1 MAIDSDISLPTVNS
15 TSLLWSIGIVSQE
28 HRDKS
33 RWKKHTAVLGQ
44 APELV
49 VALIHVAK
57 YGFRIARG
65 YAAGDIDADTEAG
78 EMERMPVR
86 MTTNVDTM
94 DVGSELNMVVVE
106 RKECSKKGRVGR
118 DQGGV
123 LLKGTASAY
132 DLVLKLIRPAALE
145 SGSPRQHN
153 ERRLVDRLDGS
164 RKPSGVRV
172 PTDTYAL
179 SWIVKRGSR
188 GRVHLRVADGYGGN
202 KDGRASAL

>member
-1 MAIDSDISLPTVNS
+1 MAEKLIVLAIDSDISLPAVNG
-15 TSLLWSIGIVSQE
+15 TSLSWSIGIVSQE
-28 HRDKS
+28 YRDKS
-33 RWKKHTAVLGQ
+33 RWKKHTAVVGQ

-86 MTTNVDTM
+86 MTANVETM

-106 RKECSKKGRVGR
+106 KKECNKKGEVGR
-118 DQGGV
+118 DQGGGRWD
-123 LLKGTASAY
+123 GTARAY

-145 SGSPRQHN
+145 SGSPRQHD
-153 ERRLVDRLDGS
+153 ERRLLDRS
-164 RKPSGVRV
+164 KEPSGVQV

-179 SWIVKRGSR
+179 SWIVKRGGR
-188 GRVHLRVADGYGGN
+188 RRVHLLRVG
-202 KDGRASAL
+202 